1 MQIIRCTQKLQKEMG
16 LSKKDLVEFDTSD
29 LIMGS
34 WFANL
39 IYISGKKCVLF
50 ANEKTLYNF
59 IVCGLPRAQIRQL
72 DRVFLLN
79 LQCNLSA
86 ENISEEFISAIVS
99 ECSEIVFGK
108 TNSRS
113 VLGSMNELS
122 FMYKYHI
129 ESEGGIHSYK
139 VPEIIKYMNRHLFSV
154 IDISHP
160 IDVLQD
166 LQNDFDTPDF
176 FIRRKNKIEARRLEL
191 KKATLQK
198 RKEINLE

>member
-1 MQIIRCTQKLQKEMG
+1 MQIIKCTQKIQKEMG
-16 LSKKDLVEFDTSD
+16 LSKKDLVEIDTNDS
-29 LIMGS
+29 IMGS

-59 IVCGLPRAQIRQL
+59 IVCGVPRAQIRQL
-72 DRVFLLN
+72 DKIFLLN
-79 LQCNLSA
+79 LQCNFSA

-99 ECSEIVFGK
+99 ECSEIVYGK

-139 VPEIIKYMNRHLFSV
+139 VPEIIQSMNRIPFIAIDNEFS
-154 IDISHP
+154 IDI
-160 IDVLQD
+160 LQD